1 MPESVTDRCTKS
13 HEYIFLLAKS
23 ARYYYDAEA
32 IKEPCTC
39 DVPAGNKT
47 QPNKGR
53 IGKEGWALDPA
64 KSIPEDGRNRRSV
77 WTVATQPYGGA
88 HFAVF
93 PSDLIEPCILAG
105 CPPDGIVL
113 DPFMGS
119 GTTAAVALS
128 LGAVV
133 PLYQAEKNMF
143 ETRMRF
149 NPAVPESKTAL
160 YEFATKTLNTKL
172 LEPGYKLTAG
182 NYLVASGF
190 SVEGLGVLNEV
201 IKTDPRNLDALTSL
215 SEFNQQLGNLEEVIT
230 YRLQISTYD
239 PFNAA
244 NYLQLGRNY
253 KALGNVSKMNEMR
266 AKILSFAP
274 NTEEAKQAISELN

>member
-1 MPESVTDRCTKS
+1 L
-13 HEYIFLLAKS
+13 F
-23 ARYYYDAEA
+23 A
-32 IKEPCTC
+32 I
-39 DVPAGNKT
+39 
-47 QPNKGR
+47 
-53 IGKEGWALDPA
+53 
-64 KSIPEDGRNRRSV
+64 
-77 WTVATQPYGGA
+77 
-88 HFAVF
+88 
-93 PSDLIEPCILAG
+93 
-105 CPPDGIVL
+105 
-113 DPFMGS
+113 
-119 GTTAAVALS
+119 
-128 LGAVV
+128 V

-149 NPAVPESKTAL
+149 NPTVPESKTAL
-160 YEFATKTLNTKL
+160 YEFAKKTINTQL
-172 LEPGYKLTAG
+172 LETAYKISSA

-190 SVEGLGVLNEV
+190 SEEGLTVLKEV

-215 SEFNQQLGNLEEVIT
+215 SEFNQQLGSLEEVIT
-230 YRLQISTYD
+230 YRLQISIYD